1 MKTKLTIIAILFT
14 IACAQAQDTKI
25 KHFEINVSAN
35 FWTPSSSHLKA
46 TNSVTQIHINDNY
59 ISDGGISGYGTSI
72 APKIDLTYY
81 FNNRLGI
88 SLGFYPLIMDNK
100 LNIQKTDT
108 SFVNYENE
116 AFIANFTLGLAG
128 KIPTSTIMTLYYG
141 FGFNFVANYDLEKKV
156 STQNSNPPDIEAN
169 DMTGGLY
176 LKTGIKIKLNKFLSL
191 ISGIEY
197 SFIPA
202 ELEYANSEGVK
213 INEKTNLG
221 GIGLQTGLSFNF

>member
-1 MKTKLTIIAILFT
+1 MKTKLTIIAFFLI
-14 IACAQAQDTKI
+14 IGNAHAQDENL
-25 KHFEINVSAN
+25 KHFEIDVSVN
-35 FWTPSSSHLKA
+35 FWTPSSTHMKA

-59 ISDGGISGYGTSI
+59 ISNGGISGYGTSI
-72 APKIDLTYY
+72 APKIDMTYY
-81 FNNRLGI
+81 FNNCLGI

-116 AFIANFTLGLAG
+116 AFIANFTLGFAG

-141 FGFNFVANYDLEKKV
+141 FGFNFVANYDLEKKA
-156 STQNSNPPDIEAN
+156 SKQLDIEAN

-176 LKTGIKIKLNKFLSL
+176 LKMGIKIKLYKFLSL

-197 SFIPA
+197 SFIPSK
-202 ELEYANSEGVK
+202 LEYTNSEGVK
-213 INEKTNLG
+213 INEKTDLG
-221 GIGLQTGLSFNF
+221 GLGLQTGLSFNF